1 MHLGSCGKKLLSVGS
16 ESITEGQVGAAAP
29 VRLRTGVPADNQ
41 EAAGCTGPAEGPES
55 GRGPREA
62 AGARRSL
69 ALEFC
74 VYDGKSAPVSRRGE
88 TGFAFRFH
96 RLVPGSD
103 FVTEH
108 RVVEEGRSE
117 AGSALGEPHGS
128 DSDGR

>member
-1 MHLGSCGKKLLSVGS
+1 MLRPPSVYAPACRR
-16 ESITEGQVGAAAP
+16 TTRRQLAAQGQQRA
-29 VRLRTGVPADNQ
+29 RK
-41 EAAGCTGPAEGPES
+41 E

-69 ALEFC
+69 ALEFW